1 MSGQGPR
8 KPADWEAEI
17 NALLDGELDATTTA
31 ALKAAAAED
40 QALARAIVEAW
51 QLQQCM
57 DELQLEKAPASL
69 ARRLDRIP
77 REQGALSHRRILGM
91 PRWATAAG
99 LASVLLAVLV
109 LMRVEPPGQGG
120 LSPPQVAS
128 GAAIEPAEIR
138 PEQVSKARRELA
150 IAFSYLDK
158 TGFRVSREIQE
169 VLSEEL
175 SAPVKDNLSEHLPY
189 MGQSRKEKHA

>member
-1 MSGQGPR
+1 MNGQGPT

-17 NALLDGELDATTTA
+17 NALLDGDLDKTTTA

-57 DELQLEKAPASL
+57 DGLQLEKAPASL
-69 ARRLDRIP
+69 ARRLASIP
-77 REQGALSHRRILGM
+77 RELAAKSRRRTLGM
-91 PRWATAAG
+91 PRWITAAG
-99 LASVLLAVLV
+99 LASVALAALLVML
-109 LMRVEPPGQGG
+109 LEPPGQR
-120 LSPPQVAS
+120 SSAPQQVAS
-128 GAAIEPAEIR
+128 GAGIEAEQAR
-138 PEQVSKARRELA
+138 KARRDLA

-158 TGFRVSREIQE
+158 AGLRVSRQIQE

-175 SAPVKDNLSEHLPY
+175 SAPVKDNLSEHIPY
-189 MGQSRKEKHA
+189 LGQSRKEKHA